1 MSEAF
6 KKQLETHLQKQSK
19 AELVEH
25 LLLLYEQLPE
35 VADFYRLRLN
45 QTADDVFERYC
56 RQIQQALYPDE
67 RFEGGMDI
75 DEVDHLIFTLDKL
88 GSKVQ
93 IQIKIRIYAV
103 QEATQLA
110 HAYGGDYGDDFY
122 IYFEDLYEAALKKI
136 KQSGLLDKYQH
147 EMLQTA
153 QNAFDGYGHHD
164 TLMEHYNEY
173 YG

>member
-1 MSEAF
+1 MGEAF

-19 AELVEH
+19 AELVKH

-45 QTADDVFERYC
+45 QAADDVYERYC
-56 RQIQQALYPDE
+56 RQIQQALYPDD

-75 DEVDHLIFTLDKL
+75 NKVDHLIFTLDKL
-88 GSKVQ
+88 TPDVHVQ
-93 IQIKIRIYAV
+93 VKIRIYAI

-110 HAYGGDYGDDFY
+110 HTYGGDYGDDFY
-122 IYFEDLYEAALKKI
+122 IYFEDLYEAALKKLR
-136 KQSGLLDKYQH
+136 QAESLDRYQH
-147 EMLQTA
+147 DMLQTA
-153 QNAFDGYGHHD
+153 QNAFDGYGHYD
-164 TLMEHYNEY
+164 TLMEHHNTY